1 MINGDLV
8 TLTLRSTRFSFY
20 LPPSWAGRLTQSTPV
35 FPYHPSSHLNS
46 SLFGIKKNCNGR
58 GGKKNSSSQYNQS
71 FLQNPYYFMYASLA
85 SPERDEELHLLKD
98 GKTRCTT
105 GSVVSSLYHLKDPEA
120 DGAWSLRFFFLCL
133 CFCSYFFLLLSSLL
147 LSLSL

>member
-1 MINGDLV
+1 MD
-8 TLTLRSTRFSFY
+8 
-20 LPPSWAGRLTQSTPV
+20 AAE
-35 FPYHPSSHLNS
+35 
-46 SLFGIKKNCNGR
+46 
-58 GGKKNSSSQYNQS
+58 KNSSSQYNQS

-120 DGAWSLRFFFLCL
+120 DGAWSSRFFLCL
-133 CFCSYFFLLLSSLL
+133 CFCSYSFFIFSSLL